1 MQNFGVSLR
10 ETILTFFNFEFC
22 IVILIFEF

>member
-10 ETILTFFNFEFC
+10 KTILTFFNFEFC
-22 IVILIFEF
+22 IVIFNFEF